1 MIRQKILCSLIFLL
15 LSFNA
20 YAVDNAVQDMGQVT
34 VIHRCF
40 ESRGF
45 DKILRDNKENLK
57 LQLVGGKALTLFEI
71 YYSENMADWTI
82 IVKTETANKIDVS
95 CVVGGATGGGVL
107 ETWMVI
113 EKGLV
118 H

>member
-1 MIRQKILCSLIFLL
+1 MIRQKILYSLIFLL
-15 LSFNA
+15 LS
-20 YAVDNAVQDMGQVT
+20 YKTHAVDNVQDMGQVVVT
-34 VIHRCF
+34 HKCF
-40 ESRGF
+40 ESKGF
-45 DKILRDNKENLK
+45 DKVLRENKEQLR
-57 LQLVGGKALTLFEI
+57 LQMVGNQAKTLFEV